1 MKILLLLLFP
11 LITHSQIIYK
21 GNIVNKITKEK
32 IPFATV
38 GLTKENIGTNADED
52 GKFSLTSKKC
62 VADSLVISCVGY
74 ETSKFSVDNLP
85 SNLQFEISERQIE
98 LRTIIVKNNFK
109 SSYTLNDYSN
119 CGFNS
124 YTSSG
129 SVTQIAQHLQSPI
142 ANSLLSEINIC
153 KEADNSLFRIR
164 VYDMDPISGKPSF
177 DLADTII
184 EVKSGKRHVK
194 INLEKYN
201 IVIPEKDFFVGIEW
215 LYIPFNEN
223 NVKGKKDGQ
232 KINYSRYNPFI
243 FFRNRGCNKD
253 NLEKSLEAW
262 QLDFRRKWIRM
273 YQDWVFLISVTV
285 KY

>member
-38 GLTKENIGTNADED
+38 GLTKENIGTNADEN
-52 GKFSLTSKKC
+52 GKFSLTSKKY
-62 VADSLVISCVGY
+62 VTDSLVISCVGY

-273 YQDWVFLISVTV
+273 YQDWVFLISAIV

>member
-38 GLTKENIGTNADED
+38 GLTKENIGTNADEN
-52 GKFSLTSKKC
+52 GKFSLTSKKY
-62 VADSLVISCVGY
+62 VTDSLVISCVGY

-273 YQDWVFLISVTV
+273 YQDWVFLISATV

>member
-52 GKFSLTSKKC
+52 GKFSLTSKKY

-201 IVIPEKDFFVGIEW
+201 IVIPGKDFFVGIEW

-273 YQDWVFLISVTV
+273 YQDWVFLISATV